1 VYSCIYYGS
10 ETAVIDDLYWLR
22 SGSACP
28 DVLCKVNPLIS
39 FRGVYAALL
48 SPRASDG
55 ELDTTSFRQQVVELS
70 RFGLRGYAINGA
82 TGEFTI
88 VSDADVDELVRVA
101 RQETPEAEILCGI
114 GAGDLRLTVRRAR
127 VAQLAGAHAALLP
140 MPNFFPYREDDLAA
154 YISAV
159 ASSVELPILLYNLP
173 QFTSGLDVDT
183 VLSLFAKHSNIVG
196 IKDSSGSLDIVRAI
210 TAAGLT
216 NARLI
221 GNDSALSPALTEGV
235 CDGVVSGVACTLP
248 ELLSSL
254 FATGG
259 HGSAFETKSCLL
271 NEFIDHLGPLPT
283 PWGLKVTS
291 AVRHFTDE
299 SYPFPLS
306 RKREVEV
313 AELREWFSTWY
324 RQNLS

>member
-1 VYSCIYYGS
+1 M
-10 ETAVIDDLYWLR
+10 R
-22 SGSACP
+22 SGSVCP
-28 DVLCKVNPLIS
+28 DVLCKVNPLTS
-39 FRGVYAALL
+39 FRSVYAALL
-48 SPRASDG
+48 SPRAIDG
-55 ELDTTSFRQQVVELS
+55 ELDKTSFRQQVIELN
-70 RFGLRGYAINGA
+70 RFSLRGYAINGA

-88 VSDADVDELVRVA
+88 VSDTDVDVLVRVA
-101 RQETPEAEILCGI
+101 RQEAPEAEILCGI
-114 GAGDLRLTVRRAR
+114 GAGDLRLTVRRAH

-140 MPNFFPYREDDLAA
+140 MPNFFPYRQDDLAA

-173 QFTSGLDVDT
+173 QFTSGLHVDT

-210 TAAGLT
+210 TAAGLKH
-216 NARLI
+216 ARLI
-221 GNDSALSPALTEGV
+221 GNDSALPPALTEGV

-248 ELLSSL
+248 ELMSSL

-259 HGSAFETKSCLL
+259 HGDGFETKSRLL

-283 PWGLKVTS
+283 PWGLKVAS
-291 AVRHFTDE
+291 AVRHFTNE

-306 RKREVEV
+306 SKREVEV
-313 AELREWFSTWY
+313 AELREWFRTWY
-324 RQNLS
+324 AQNLS

>member
-1 VYSCIYYGS
+1 M
-10 ETAVIDDLYWLR
+10 T
-22 SGSACP
+22 
-28 DVLCKVNPLIS
+28 S

-55 ELDTTSFRQQVVELS
+55 ELDTASFRHQVIELS
-70 RFGLRGYAINGA
+70 RFNLRGYAINGA

-88 VSDADVDELVRVA
+88 VSDAEVDGLVRVT
-101 RQETPEAEILCGI
+101 RQEAPQAEILCGV

-127 VAQLAGAHAALLP
+127 VAQLAGADAALLP
-140 MPNFFPYREDDLAA
+140 MPNFFPYRDDDLSA
-154 YISAV
+154 YVSAV

-173 QFTSGLDVDT
+173 QFTSGLHVDT
-183 VLSLFAKHSNIVG
+183 VLALFAKHSNIVG

-210 TAAGLT
+210 TAAGLKH
-216 NARLI
+216 ARLI
-221 GNDSALSPALTEGV
+221 GNDSALSPALTENV

-248 ELLSSL
+248 ELMSSL
-254 FATGG
+254 FTTGG
-259 HGSAFETKSCLL
+259 HGHAFETKSRLL

-291 AVRHFTDE
+291 AVRGFTRE

-306 RKREVEV
+306 QKRELEV
-313 AELREWFSTWY
+313 ADLRSWFRTWY
-324 RQNLS
+324 AQHLS

>member
-1 VYSCIYYGS
+1 M
-10 ETAVIDDLYWLR
+10 
-22 SGSACP
+22 
-28 DVLCKVNPLIS
+28 
-39 FRGVYAALL
+39 
-48 SPRASDG
+48 
-55 ELDTTSFRQQVVELS
+55 TSFRQQVIELN
-70 RFGLRGYAINGA
+70 RFSLRGYAINGA

-88 VSDADVDELVRVA
+88 VSDPELDGLVRVA
-101 RQETPEAEILCGI
+101 RREAPEAQILCGI
-114 GAGDLRLTVRRAR
+114 GAGDLRLTLRRAR

-173 QFTSGLDVDT
+173 QFTSGLHVDT

-196 IKDSSGSLDIVRAI
+196 IKDSSGSLDIVRAM

-216 NARLI
+216 HARLI
-221 GNDSALSPALTEGV
+221 GNDSALSAALQKNV
-235 CDGVVSGVACTLP
+235 CDGVVSGVACALP
-248 ELLSSL
+248 ELMSSL

-259 HGSAFETKSCLL
+259 LGNAFETKSHLL

-291 AVRHFTDE
+291 AVRHFTHE

-306 RKREVEV
+306 ATREAEV
-313 AELREWFSTWY
+313 TELREWFKGWY
-324 RQNLS
+324 KQTLT

>member
-1 VYSCIYYGS
+1 
-10 ETAVIDDLYWLR
+10 
-22 SGSACP
+22 
-28 DVLCKVNPLIS
+28 VNTLTS

-55 ELDTTSFRQQVVELS
+55 ELDTASFRHQVIELS
-70 RFGLRGYAINGA
+70 RFNLRGYAINGA

-88 VSDADVDELVRVA
+88 VSDADVDGLVRVT
-101 RQETPEAEILCGI
+101 RQEAPQAEILCGV

-127 VAQLAGAHAALLP
+127 VAQLAGADAALLP
-140 MPNFFPYREDDLAA
+140 MPNFFPYRDDDLSA
-154 YISAV
+154 YVSAV

-173 QFTSGLDVDT
+173 QFTSGLHVDT
-183 VLSLFAKHSNIVG
+183 VLALFAKHSNIVG

-210 TAAGLT
+210 TAAGLKH
-216 NARLI
+216 ARLI
-221 GNDSALSPALTEGV
+221 GNDSALSPALTENV

-248 ELLSSL
+248 ELMSSL
-254 FATGG
+254 FTTGG
-259 HGSAFETKSCLL
+259 HGHAFETKSRLL

-291 AVRHFTDE
+291 AVRGFTRE

-306 RKREVEV
+306 QKRELEV
-313 AELREWFSTWY
+313 ADLRSWFKTWY
-324 RQNLS
+324 AQHLS